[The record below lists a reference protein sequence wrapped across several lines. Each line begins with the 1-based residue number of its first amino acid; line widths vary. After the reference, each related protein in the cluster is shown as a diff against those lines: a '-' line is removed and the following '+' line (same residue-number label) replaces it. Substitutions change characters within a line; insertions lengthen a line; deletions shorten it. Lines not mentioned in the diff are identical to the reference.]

1 MLNLYRIFDM
11 VVSLK
16 GDKEFEKLLSTKDKA
31 LRINLNDNIY
41 GTFSEI
47 GAGQEVARHFFRA
60 GGASGTIAKTMSA
73 YDKGFSDAIY
83 GIEEDERYVTKSR
96 LNKMLKREIKLLE
109 SRVPRKENPEKM
121 FFSFANTVAT
131 IDFAKK
137 YKGHGWMGIKF
148 QTDSSQKYSEI
159 QMHIRFHLNDAKSQQ
174 EVLGIMGVNLI
185 YGAYYKH
192 NKPRSLI
199 KYLYDHIDPKSIEID
214 TINFSGPLFKGVDNR
229 LLSLDLIKNNMT
241 QAVMFGPNGKNIL
254 PAAELYKKNI
264 LTIRGSFRPVTKV
277 NEDMYEKSF
286 DLIMKKKGFNK
297 KNTTSIF
304 EITLSNLSSD
314 GKVNEQDFLDRAK
327 LLCSMGKTVMITN
340 FQEYYKLSEYFNKYT
355 DKKIVL
361 TMGVDNLIQVFEE
374 NYYKDLKG
382 GILEA
387 FGNLFSKNV
396 TVLLYPML
404 NNGKL
409 INSNNLQVDN
419 KMKNLYKFFKDSDK
433 ILDIKNF
440 NKSLLKIFSWKVLE
454 KIKKNDSDWEN
465 DIPQNVSKLI
475 KKKKLFGYKK

>member
-1 MLNLYRIFDM
+1 LLNLHRIYEM

-83 GIEEDERYVTKSR
+83 GIEHDERYVTKSR
-96 LNKMLKREIKLLE
+96 LNKMLKHEIKLLE
-109 SRVPRKENPEKM
+109 SRVPRKKNPEKM

-148 QTDSSQKYSEI
+148 QTDSSHKYSEI

-214 TINFSGPLFKGVDNR
+214 TINFSGPLFKNVDNR

-241 QAVMFGPNGKNIL
+241 QAVMFGPDGKNIL

-286 DLIMKKKGFNK
+286 KMIMNRKGFNK
-297 KNTTSIF
+297 K
-304 EITLSNLSSD
+304 
-314 GKVNEQDFLDRAK
+314 
-327 LLCSMGKTVMITN
+327 
-340 FQEYYKLSEYFNKYT
+340 
-355 DKKIVL
+355 
-361 TMGVDNLIQVFEE
+361 
-374 NYYKDLKG
+374 
-382 GILEA
+382 
-387 FGNLFSKNV
+387 
-396 TVLLYPML
+396 
-404 NNGKL
+404 
-409 INSNNLQVDN
+409 
-419 KMKNLYKFFKDSDK
+419 
-433 ILDIKNF
+433 
-440 NKSLLKIFSWKVLE
+440 
-454 KIKKNDSDWEN
+454 
-465 DIPQNVSKLI
+465 
-475 KKKKLFGYKK
+475 

>member
-1 MLNLYRIFDM
+1 MYSIQEM

-16 GDKEFEKLLSTKDKA
+16 GDKEFEKILSTKDKA
-31 LRINLNDNIY
+31 LRINLNENIY
-41 GTFSEI
+41 GTFAEI
-47 GAGQEVARHFFRA
+47 GAGQEVVRHFFRA
-60 GGASGTIAKTMSA
+60 GGASGTVAKTMSA

-83 GIEEDERYVTKSR
+83 GIENDERYVTKSR
-96 LNKMLKREIKLLE
+96 LNKMLKHEMGLLE
-109 SRVPRKENPEKM
+109 GRVPRKKNPEKM

-137 YKGHGWMGIKF
+137 FKGHGWMGIKF
-148 QTDSSQKYSEI
+148 QTDSKQDYSEI

-199 KYLYDHIDPKSIEID
+199 KYLYDHIDPNAIEID
-214 TINFSGPLFKGVDNR
+214 TINFSGPLFKDVDNR

-241 QAVMFGPNGKNIL
+241 QAVMFGPDGKNIL

-286 DLIMKKKGFNK
+286 KMIMDKKGFNK
-297 KNTTSIF
+297 KNTSSIF
-304 EITLSNLSSD
+304 EITLSNLIHD

-340 FQEYYKLSEYFNKYT
+340 FQEYYRLSEYFNKYT

-361 TMGVDNLIQVFEE
+361 TMGVDNLIKVFEE
-374 NYYKDLKG
+374 SYYDNLKG

-387 FGNLFSKNV
+387 FGNLFLKNV
-396 TVLLYPML
+396 TVFLYPML
-404 NNGKL
+404 KKDKL
-409 INSNNLQVDN
+409 INSDNLQVNN
-419 KMKNLYKFFKDSDK
+419 KMKNLYKFFKDNKK
-433 ILDIKNF
+433 IIDIKKF
-440 NKSLLKIFSWKVLE
+440 DKKLLKIFSWKVLE
-454 KIKKNDSDWEN
+454 KIKNGDEGWEN
-465 DIPQNVSKLI
+465 DIPKKVSALI
-475 KKKKLFGYKK
+475 KKKKLFGFN

>member
-1 MLNLYRIFDM
+1 M

-387 FGNLFSKNV
+387 FGNLLSKNV

-454 KIKKNDSDWEN
+454 KIKRNDSDWEN

>member
-1 MLNLYRIFDM
+1 MA
-11 VVSLK
+11 VKLK
-16 GDKEFEKLLSTKDKA
+16 GDKEFENILSTKDKA
-31 LRINLNDNIY
+31 LRINLNENIY

-83 GIEEDERYVTKSR
+83 GIENDLRYVTQSR
-96 LNKMLKREIKLLE
+96 LTKMLNHEINLLE
-109 SRVPRKENPEKM
+109 SRVDRAIHTEKM

-148 QTDSSQKYSEI
+148 QTESKTKYSEI
-159 QMHIRFHLNDAKSQQ
+159 KLHVRFHLPEAKAQQ
-174 EVLGIMGVNLI
+174 EILGLMGVNLI

-199 KYLYDHIDPKSIEID
+199 KYLYDHIDPTTIEID

-229 LLSLDLIKNNMT
+229 LLSLELIKNGMT
-241 QAVMFGPNGKNIL
+241 QAVMFGPDGKNIL

-277 NEDMYEKSF
+277 NEDMYEKSLKMIKN
-286 DLIMKKKGFNK
+286 DKKFTD
-297 KNTTSIF
+297 KNTISIF
-304 EITLSNLSSD
+304 EITLSNLTSQGELD
-314 GKVNEQDFLDRAK
+314 EQDFLDRAK

-340 FQEYYKLSEYFNKYT
+340 FQEYYKLSEYFSKYT
-355 DKKIVL
+355 DKKVFL
-361 TMGVDNLIQVFEE
+361 TMGVDNLIKVFDE
-374 NYYKDLKG
+374 NYYTDLEG

-387 FGNLFSKNV
+387 FSKLFTKNI
-396 TVLLYPML
+396 TILLYPML
-404 NNGKL
+404 QKNK
-409 INSNNLQVDN
+409 IIDSSNLVVSGS
-419 KMKNLYKFFKDSDK
+419 MKNLYKYFVKNLR
-433 ILDIKNF
+433 ILDISDYNRTYL
-440 NKSLLKIFSWKVLE
+440 SIFSWDVLK
-454 KIKKNDSDWEN
+454 KIQSNQKGWESSLP
-465 DIPQNVSKLI
+465 DNVSDLI
-475 KKKKLFGYKK
+475 KEKKLFGIKQLQ